1 MAAPNVASDE
11 SVVVGGASKVID
23 SFPDNRLDS
32 FDDDDDGN
40 IDDDAFDLNGV
51 TFRSAH
57 RRLERPVTAM
67 PAINR
72 PSGRLN
78 LPVSTPNFQIGKV
91 NIIILKQGPLNK
103 TKLVENGKK
112 HRKNWTSSHVVL
124 TDTFLLFFKDAKTFA
139 SMQSGGLTKP
149 DHCVDLKGAS
159 VSWCTSDKSKR
170 NNVFEVTTAL
180 LGITILLQNSDQSN
194 ATEWFRDI
202 REVADILTRRQ
213 AELLDPASRRHGS
226 DSAIPQTS
234 TLQLPARKLN
244 ANSSTKV
251 NRTISL
257 KLKFSSGAS
266 ELELAAPPSPS
277 VASTGTSAQSNKVN
291 IREKLRKFFMRRPA
305 MDDLFRRGIMKN
317 EPVFGSTLRE
327 LQAADLC
334 DVPLFVKKCVAEIEK
349 GDLLKTDG
357 VYRQSGNLS
366 HIQKIRFQVDQGN
379 LAILET
385 VDDVHVLTG
394 ALKLFFRELKEPLIL
409 WDVVDRLLL
418 ACNHQSKKA
427 KLKQMKDCIVSLP
440 QAHRSTL
447 AYLLRHL
454 LRVTE
459 LKDTNRMQ
467 IPNLAIVFGPTLMWP
482 PSSLVSHNLALS
494 MMQQNI
500 IVEALLNNVESI
512 FS

>member
-1 MAAPNVASDE
+1 MS
-11 SVVVGGASKVID
+11 
-23 SFPDNRLDS
+23 
-32 FDDDDDGN
+32 
-40 IDDDAFDLNGV
+40 
-51 TFRSAH
+51 
-57 RRLERPVTAM
+57 
-67 PAINR
+67 
-72 PSGRLN
+72 
-78 LPVSTPNFQIGKV
+78 QIGKV

-149 DHCVDLKGAS
+149 DHCVDLKGAN
-159 VSWCTSDKSKR
+159 VAWCTSDKSKR

-180 LGITILLQNSDQSN
+180 LGITILLQDSDQTN
-194 ATEWFRDI
+194 ATNWFHEI
-202 REVADILTRRQ
+202 REVSEHLTRRQ
-213 AELLDPASRRHGS
+213 AELLDPTSRRLGS
-226 DSAIPQTS
+226 DSGLPQTS
-234 TLQLPARKLN
+234 TLQLPVRKLSGN
-244 ANSSTKV
+244 AASKV
-251 NRTISL
+251 NRTTSL
-257 KLKFSSGAS
+257 KLKFLGSANELDMGPPPPPLAS
-266 ELELAAPPSPS
+266 AM
-277 VASTGTSAQSNKVN
+277 STQSNKVN

-327 LQAADLC
+327 LQASDLS

-349 GDLLKTDG
+349 GELLKTDG

-409 WDVVDRLLL
+409 WDVVDKLLL
-418 ACNHQSKKA
+418 ACNHQSKKV
-427 KLKQMKDCIVSLP
+427 KLKQMKDCIMSLP
-440 QAHRSTL
+440 QAHRATL

-459 LKDTNRMQ
+459 LKGTNRMQ

-482 PSSLVSHNLALS
+482 PSNLVSHNLALS

>member
-1 MAAPNVASDE
+1 M
-11 SVVVGGASKVID
+11 ID
-23 SFPDNRLDS
+23 SLQDSQLDS
-32 FDDDDDGN
+32 FDIDDDVDN
-40 IDDDAFDLNGV
+40 HDDDAFDLNGV
-51 TFRSAH
+51 TFRAAH

-72 PSGRLN
+72 PQSSSRPDTGRLN

-91 NIIILKQGPLNK
+91 NIIILKQGPLHK

-180 LGITILLQNSDQSN
+180 LGITILLQDSDQSN
-194 ATEWFRDI
+194 ATEWFREI

-213 AELLDPASRRHGS
+213 AEAMDPSSRRHGS
-226 DSAIPQTS
+226 DSGIPQTS
-234 TLQLPARKLN
+234 TLQLPTRKLN
-244 ANSSTKV
+244 ANSAAKV

-266 ELELAAPPSPS
+266 ELELGAPPSPS
-277 VASTGTSAQSNKVN
+277 VASSSAQSNKVN

-334 DVPLFVKKCVAEIEK
+334 DVPLFVKKCIAEIEK
-349 GDLLKTDG
+349 GELLKTDG

-409 WDVVDRLLL
+409 WEVVDRLLL
-418 ACNHQSKKA
+418 ACNHQSKKV
-427 KLKQMKDCIVSLP
+427 KLKQMKDCISSLP

-454 LRVTE
+454 IRVTE

-482 PSSLVSHNLALS
+482 PASLVSHNLALS

-500 IVEALLNNVESI
+500 IVEALLNNVDSI